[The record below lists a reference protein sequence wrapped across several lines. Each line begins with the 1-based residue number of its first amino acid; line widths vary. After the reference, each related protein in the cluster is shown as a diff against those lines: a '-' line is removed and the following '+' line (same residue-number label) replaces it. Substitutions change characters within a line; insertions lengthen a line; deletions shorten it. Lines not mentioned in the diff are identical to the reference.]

1 MLIRIAKRNLVFQ
14 YLLVF
19 AVSLLLFGK
28 TFLTKDFLHN
38 AIWLAWLLH
47 TAWALSIGWVAA
59 KHRLSRNPGLIAL
72 IFLCLNTAHTGTGY
86 SNLLWIYPLF
96 ILSFYYGLSI
106 YGHDKPYPAIFNS
119 AVFWSAAT
127 VFCPELL
134 FTLPCFFIIL
144 LSYSATSGR
153 EWGSAILGMGTPY
166 ILVSIYDFLWGE
178 NLLGQIWQQAMI
190 FGFPGFSMDILLP
203 GILGSGCTVL
213 SFLSMLSLRRNKQDL
228 NMAERH
234 RASALTALF
243 FYFCVFT
250 AITKIHPN
258 SVFPLFIPS
267 AFFCSK
273 FLLNMKSE
281 TGKDLILLGIVA
293 LSLLACYL

>member
-134 FTLPCFFIIL
+134 F
-144 LSYSATSGR
+144 
-153 EWGSAILGMGTPY
+153 
-166 ILVSIYDFLWGE
+166 
-178 NLLGQIWQQAMI
+178 

-203 GILGSGCTVL
+203 GILGLGCTVL

-258 SVFPLFIPS
+258 SVFPLFVPS